1 MKKKTI
7 KKQVKKTKTTTKS
20 KRIVAKK
27 PIKSKKTSDYGAKQI
42 TVLEGLT
49 PVRKRPAMYIGSTGK
64 SGLHHLIWECVDN
77 GIDEAIGGFC
87 DKLEIELLPK
97 NQVRISDNGRGIPV
111 DIHKP
116 SGKSALE
123 VVMTKL
129 HAGGKFGD
137 SAYKVSGGLH
147 GVGVSVVNALSIYL
161 KAEVKREGKLWMQ
174 EYKQGKPLK
183 KVRAVGPAKG
193 TETIITF
200 EPDPEIFDKI
210 EFNWEK
216 IISHL
221 RQQAYLTQG
230 IKIKVYDKRTK
241 DLSKSHTFYFEGGIG
256 SFIRYLNRGNSP
268 RQSKIFHIKKDNND
282 VSVEIAF
289 QYTDDYKEILLGFA
303 NNIYTSEGGTHVVGF
318 RTALTRILNSYAREK
333 KYLKE
338 KDKNL
343 TGDDVREGLTAV
355 ISVRL
360 VNPQF
365 EGQTKAKLGN
375 NEARSAVD
383 TVFSTALK
391 SFLEENPRDAEAMV
405 GKCLLAARARQA
417 ARTAR
422 EAVLRKGV
430 LDSLSLPGKL
440 ADCSSKEPEKCELYI
455 VEGDSAGGSCFSKE
469 TKIALTDGRNLSFKE
484 LIEEDKK
491 GKRNY
496 CYTIKK
502 DGTIGIEKIKHP
514 RKTRSNAR
522 VTKLIL
528 DNNKEII
535 CTPDHLFMLRDG
547 SYKKA
552 KDLNINDSLMPL
564 KRKLSEINKRITIK
578 GYEMCYDV
586 RKKWWIFT
594 HLLADQYNLEE
605 AIYCEKDGDC
615 RHHIDFNK
623 LNNNPE
629 NLKRMQKNEHLIY
642 HTTILEK
649 TLHSEETK
657 EKSRIAHQRKE
668 YREKISKIM
677 STPEMRK
684 MLSKRAKKQ
693 WDNDEYKQYMVKK
706 FLEFY
711 NKNKEYRDRNNKL
724 LYENQ
729 KEYWAKKENRK
740 KQSERV
746 KKYFQENPE
755 ARKYNSLKAKKQWE
769 NLALLDW
776 RANKTKEQWTPEFRK
791 QRKKT
796 YNKTYEEKFLKLMR
810 EIFEECGQIN
820 KDKYKQKRLDLNNK
834 SLLKYETACQRF
846 FNGEEENLKQAVI
859 NYNHK
864 IKKIINLKKK
874 IDVYDLEVENTH
886 NFALASGVFVH
897 NCKMGR
903 DRNFQAILP
912 LRGKVLNVERARL
925 DKILANQELKSLVIA
940 LGTNIGEQ
948 FDISKLRYHKIII
961 MADADSVTGDTPIM
975 VFNKKKKQYFYS
987 EVGPF
992 INNCQ
997 DTNDYQVMTCQGNPG
1012 KLETKDIYQAI
1023 THPKR
1028 TDIYQL
1034 KTYCGYPIKITSCH
1048 SIYVYR
1054 DGKFTTEKGDKVK
1067 IGDYL
1072 ITPRNFPTE
1081 KKDINIDLRDT
1092 LLSCG
1097 KDNISI
1103 KIKKSQ
1109 LNHIPGQSWINI
1121 SIKTW
1126 KKLKRLREEKGI
1138 SRKKMGQLTGL
1149 YWTILEQWEEKID
1162 NVMPR
1167 YEKLKL
1173 YLSQLNINIKDLNYN
1188 LYIPIK
1194 DWPINVP
1201 FPKDAKFYLNGHTH
1215 EIKTKFKLDKDLAYF
1230 IGFYLGDGC
1239 SSPEKNSPNRFIL
1252 ALGNDKK
1259 YYGSKISKIIESK
1272 FKAKPIIEK
1281 RKTWHNLYFHSFS
1294 FKLLLIHLGLLDKK
1308 AFEKFI
1314 PDIFFNAKNNIRQAL
1329 LEGLLHS
1336 DGHIVVSAQ
1345 QIKDR
1350 KKIKAI
1356 FGHTTTSSKLANGI
1370 VFLYRQLGILP
1381 LFSERWGRSHIS
1393 NGRVFKSNW
1402 PRYDIYVSTYDYLCK
1417 TYNIWKNHKRARK
1430 LKNYLD
1436 NINLDKC
1443 VGKYKYGKYILS
1455 ISKDFLAIKV
1465 KDIKKIKTE
1474 DKMVYDFSVP
1484 GNQNFIAGTGGF
1496 LLHNSDGMHIRTLLL
1511 TFFYRYFPD
1520 LIKQGYLYIAR
1531 PPLYR
1536 LKSGKIIQY
1545 VYSDEEKEK
1554 VLKRKTPKTQS
1565 KGKGFKVKQIGKEE
1579 KKESSEKVTGTS
1591 VQRYKGLG
1599 EMNPEELFK
1608 TTMDP
1613 ASRILMKVEIT
1624 DAAKTDEIFET
1635 LMGREVEARKRFIQ
1649 THAQGVKN
1657 LDV

>member
-1 MKKKTI
+1 MSNVIKRKSDKKHLNKKKS
-7 KKQVKKTKTTTKS
+7 TKDT
-20 KRIVAKK
+20 
-27 PIKSKKTSDYGAKQI
+27 YGAKHI
-42 TVLEGLT
+42 TVLEGLA
-49 PVRKRPAMYIGSTGK
+49 PVRKRPAMYIGSTG
-64 SGLHHLIWECVDN
+64 SRGLHHMIFEVTDN

-87 DKLEIELLPK
+87 NELEVELLPK
-97 NQVRISDNGRGIPV
+97 NQVRVSDNGRGIPV

-116 SGKSALE
+116 TGRSALE

-183 KVRAVGPAKG
+183 KVRAVGLAKG
-193 TETIITF
+193 TGTIITF
-200 EPDPEIFDKI
+200 EPDLEVFDKI
-210 EFNWEK
+210 EFDWEK

-230 IKIKVYDKRTK
+230 IKIKIYDKREK
-241 DLSKSHTFYFEGGIG
+241 DSTKSHTFYFEGGIS
-256 SFIRYLNRGNSP
+256 SFVRYLNRGNSP
-268 RQSKIFHIKKDNND
+268 RQSKIFHIRKDNND
-282 VSVEIAF
+282 ISVEIAF

-303 NNIYTSEGGTHVVGF
+303 NNIYTPEGGTHVVGF
-318 RTALTRILNSYAREK
+318 RTALTRILNNYAREK

-365 EGQTKAKLGN
+365 EGQTKTKLGN

-383 TVFSTALK
+383 TVFSNALK
-391 SFLEENPRDAEAMV
+391 IFLEENPRDGEAMV
-405 GKCLLAARARQA
+405 GKCLLAARAREA

-430 LDSLSLPGKL
+430 LDSLALPGKL
-440 ADCSSKEPEKCELYI
+440 ADCSSKEAEKCELYI
-455 VEGDSAGGSCFSKE
+455 VEGDSAGGS
-469 TKIALTDGRNLSFKE
+469 
-484 LIEEDKK
+484 
-491 GKRNY
+491 
-496 CYTIKK
+496 
-502 DGTIGIEKIKHP
+502 
-514 RKTRSNAR
+514 
-522 VTKLIL
+522 
-528 DNNKEII
+528 
-535 CTPDHLFMLRDG
+535 
-547 SYKKA
+547 
-552 KDLNINDSLMPL
+552 
-564 KRKLSEINKRITIK
+564 
-578 GYEMCYDV
+578 
-586 RKKWWIFT
+586 
-594 HLLADQYNLEE
+594 
-605 AIYCEKDGDC
+605 
-615 RHHIDFNK
+615 
-623 LNNNPE
+623 
-629 NLKRMQKNEHLIY
+629 
-642 HTTILEK
+642 
-649 TLHSEETK
+649 
-657 EKSRIAHQRKE
+657 
-668 YREKISKIM
+668 
-677 STPEMRK
+677 
-684 MLSKRAKKQ
+684 
-693 WDNDEYKQYMVKK
+693 
-706 FLEFY
+706 
-711 NKNKEYRDRNNKL
+711 
-724 LYENQ
+724 
-729 KEYWAKKENRK
+729 
-740 KQSERV
+740 
-746 KKYFQENPE
+746 
-755 ARKYNSLKAKKQWE
+755 
-769 NLALLDW
+769 
-776 RANKTKEQWTPEFRK
+776 
-791 QRKKT
+791 
-796 YNKTYEEKFLKLMR
+796 
-810 EIFEECGQIN
+810 
-820 KDKYKQKRLDLNNK
+820 
-834 SLLKYETACQRF
+834 
-846 FNGEEENLKQAVI
+846 
-859 NYNHK
+859 
-864 IKKIINLKKK
+864 
-874 IDVYDLEVENTH
+874 
-886 NFALASGVFVH
+886 
-897 NCKMGR
+897 CKMGR

-975 VFNKKKKQYFYS
+975 VFNKKKKEYFYS

-1034 KTYCGYPIKITSCH
+1034 KTYCGYPIKVTSCH
-1048 SIYVYR
+1048 SVYVYR

-1092 LLSCG
+1092 LLNCG

-1109 LNHIPGQSWINI
+1109 LNHIPDQSWINI

-1126 KKLKRLREEKGI
+1126 KKLKKLRKEKGI

-1194 DWPINVP
+1194 DWLISVP
-1201 FPKDAKFYLNGHTH
+1201 FPKDAKFYLNGHTN
-1215 EIKTKFKLDKDLAYF
+1215 EIKTKFKIDKDLAYF
-1230 IGFYLGDGC
+1230 IGFYLGDGW
-1239 SSPEKNSPNRFIL
+1239 SSPEKNSPNRFTL
-1252 ALGNDKK
+1252 ALGNDKQ
-1259 YYGSKISKIIESK
+1259 YYCPRISKIIESK
-1272 FKAKPIIEK
+1272 FKAKPVMEK
-1281 RKTWHNLYFHSFS
+1281 CKTWHNLHFHSFS
-1294 FKLLLIHLGLLDKK
+1294 FKLLLVYLGLLNKK

-1336 DGHIVVSAQ
+1336 DGHIIVSTQ
-1345 QIKDR
+1345 RIKDR

-1381 LFSERWGRSHIS
+1381 SFGERLGKSHIS
-1393 NGRVFKSNW
+1393 SGKVFKSNW
-1402 PRYDIYVSTYDYLCK
+1402 PRYDIHVSTYDYFCK

-1430 LKNYLD
+1430 LKSYLD

-1443 VGKYKYGKYILS
+1443 VGKYKYGRSILS

-1465 KDIKKIKTE
+1465 KNIKKIKTE

-1520 LIKQGYLYIAR
+1520 LIRQGYLYIAR

-1536 LKSGKIIQY
+1536 LISGKIIQY
-1545 VYSDEEKEK
+1545 VYSDKEK
-1554 VLKRKTPKTQS
+1554 DEVLKRKKPKTQS
-1565 KGKGFKVKQIGKEE
+1565 KDKGFKVKQIGKEE
-1579 KKESSEKVTGTS
+1579 KEESSEKATGIS
-1591 VQRYKGLG
+1591 IQRYKGLG

-1613 ASRILMKVEIT
+1613 VNRILMKVEIT

-1635 LMGREVEARKRFIQ
+1635 LMGREVESRKRFIQ